1 MRAEDAFEANFE
13 LLIDALDTDLAYIR
27 KHTRLLTRAIEWQ
40 DNNRP
45 RTDVLRGPELT
56 ATEGWL
62 SISKS
67 MDPQSAEFHDDDIT
81 FSRDNVSWIQRL
93 IYSSIAAAFILGL
106 AQKLAAEET
115 ARIANSKSVA
125 TFSLIDREKNSELSL
140 LLATES

>member
-1 MRAEDAFEANFE
+1 ME
-13 LLIDALDTDLAYIR
+13 
-27 KHTRLLTRAIEWQ
+27 
-40 DNNRP
+40 
-45 RTDVLRGPELT
+45 
-56 ATEGWL
+56 
-62 SISKS
+62 
-67 MDPQSAEFHDDDIT
+67 PQSAEFHDDDIT

-125 TFSLIDREKNSELSL
+125 TFSLIEREKNSELSL